1 MNKILL
7 TALAA
12 VSALAIAAPASAQS
26 VTGVVN
32 ITGNVASKCIVA
44 TPGAPTGPATFGG
57 TVALG
62 DLAQANGTLATDLA
76 TRFNAVG
83 NNTQLQYKIV
93 CTSANTNVSVDADP
107 ILASTGL
114 AQPGYANRVD
124 YNANVAVTLV
134 SGAGTPVS
142 NDSSAAAAT
151 TANYSNR
158 LAATGTNITVT
169 ADTFRTANLTDIL
182 VADASYTG
190 KITIVV
196 SPGA

>member
-12 VSALAIAAPASAQS
+12 APALAIAAPASAQT

-32 ITGNVASKCIVA
+32 ITGNVDSKCIVA
-44 TPGAPTGPATFGG
+44 TAGSPTGPATFGG

-62 DLAQANGTLATDLA
+62 NLAQANGTMATDLS

-83 NNTQLQYKIV
+83 NNTQLQYKII
-93 CTSANTNVSVDADP
+93 CTSANTTVSVDADP

-114 AQPGYANRVD
+114 AQAGYANRID
-124 YNANVAVTLV
+124 YNAHVAVTLV
-134 SGAGTPVS
+134 GGAGAPLA

-151 TANYSNR
+151 TVNYSDR
-158 LAATGTNITVT
+158 LAVAATNIAVT
-169 ADTFRTANLTDIL
+169 ADTFRTPTITDIL

>member
-7 TALAA
+7 AA
-12 VSALAIAAPASAQS
+12 SAASALALATPAGAQS

-44 TPGAPTGPATFGG
+44 TAGNPTGPATFGG

-62 DLAQANGTLATDLA
+62 NLAQADGTLATDLA
-76 TRFNAVG
+76 TRFNAAG

-93 CTSANTNVSVDADP
+93 CTSANTNVSVDSDP
-107 ILASTGL
+107 ILAATGL
-114 AQPGYANRVD
+114 AQAGYANRVD
-124 YNANVAVTLV
+124 YKAHVAVTLV
-134 SGAGTPVS
+134 SGPGAPIAS
-142 NDSSAAAAT
+142 DSSDAAAT
-151 TANYSNR
+151 SVNYPNR
-158 LAATGTNITVT
+158 LAVATTNIVVT